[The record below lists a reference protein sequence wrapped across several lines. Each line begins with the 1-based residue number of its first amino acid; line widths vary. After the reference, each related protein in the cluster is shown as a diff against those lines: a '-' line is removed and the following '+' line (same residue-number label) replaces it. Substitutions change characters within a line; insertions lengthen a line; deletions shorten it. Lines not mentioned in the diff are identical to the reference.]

1 MDLQSLTDELQKPEY
16 AGKTDAECAD
26 MVNAKTVTVRQPV
39 SAARIKRRAIELGA
53 WSDIV
58 MASEDA
64 SDVARRRAALDVV
77 AWLDDP
83 RSSLDDI
90 DLDSVEVQAIVAA
103 LVANGLLSG
112 EVLSLLQNMP
122 TTQIRWADAA
132 GIGEVGIGH
141 VHSARLNNA

>member
-1 MDLQSLTDELQKPEY
+1 MDLRALSAELQNPEY
-16 AGKTDAECAD
+16 AGKSNAECAA
-26 MVNAKTVTVRQPV
+26 MVNAKSVTLRKPV

-53 WSDIV
+53 WADIV
-58 MASEDA
+58 LASEDSSNTA
-64 SDVARRRAALDVV
+64 ARKAALDVV

-90 DLDSVEVQAIVAA
+90 DLDAVEVQAIVAA

-122 TTQIRWADAA
+122 TTEVKWVDHV
-132 GIGEVGIGH
+132 GIGEVGVGH
-141 VHSARLNNA
+141 VNSARLSNA